1 MRAEKKSMVNEIRQ
15 MAEGKSFVILTDYRG
30 LSSEMT
36 GLLRSRLRA
45 KSAEYGVVKN
55 RLFRQVTGELGLKSL
70 DRDLRGPTAIVTG
83 DGDVVEVAKVL
94 KAFIKENKLPVVK
107 QGVFSGTPLTADEVD
122 KLATMPP
129 RIELLGRAVGTI
141 AAPMTQLVGV
151 MNQKVCSLLY
161 VLQAA
166 KDKKDNA

>member
-30 LSSEMT
+30 LSAEKT

-55 RLFRQVTGELGLKSL
+55 RLFRQVTGELGLNNL
-70 DRDLRGPTAIVTG
+70 DRDLCGPTAIVTG